1 MQRYYFI
8 FIRTRFTM
16 KFHQNVEYLLY
27 LLLSLFEKSVGDLYM
42 SDFFCNFAPKFIWA
56 IMIEILKYC
65 LPALCVLLA
74 TWIVMHKFYKS
85 EAEKRLW
92 ELKRLSQKE
101 ISPLRMRAYERLA
114 LLLERTTPE
123 HMLVELNLG
132 EMTILQVQQHLMRTI
147 RVEYDHN
154 LSQQVYV
161 SDEVWQLILSA
172 RDQMVAFVNSM
183 AQQMPPESSALD
195 YAKVLITAYSSNGH
209 TANEQASLALRN
221 EARSLL

>member
-1 MQRYYFI
+1 
-8 FIRTRFTM
+8 
-16 KFHQNVEYLLY
+16 
-27 LLLSLFEKSVGDLYM
+27 
-42 SDFFCNFAPKFIWA
+42 
-56 IMIEILKYC
+56 MIEILKYC
-65 LPALCVLLA
+65 VPALCVLLA

-101 ISPLRMRAYERLA
+101 ISPLRMRAYERLS

-123 HMLVELNLG
+123 HMLLELNLG

-147 RVEYDHN
+147 RLEYDHN

-161 SDEVWQLILSA
+161 SDQVWDTIIAA
-172 RDQMVAFVNSM
+172 REQMVAFINTM
-183 AQQMPPESSALD
+183 AQQMPPESTALD
-195 YAKVLITAYSSNGH
+195 FAKVLITAYRSNGQ
-209 TANEQASLALRN
+209 TANDQAMQMLRT